1 MTQTEI
7 QNAQTEIDIFL
18 HRMRAKYNMTF
29 PDLIALLG
37 KAITRVSYHCVDRG
51 FGSEAAESAE
61 R

>member
-1 MTQTEI
+1 MTQTDI
-7 QNAQTEIDIFL
+7 QNVQTEIDIFL
-18 HRMRAKYNMTF
+18 HRIKAKYSMTF

-51 FGSEAAESAE
+51 FGSDAAESAE